1 MNATSFSAPPPGVPV
16 DDGIGGGVDHIGPV
30 RRRVKPRDVLAS
42 GDLVRVLV
50 ARDLKVK
57 YKQSLLGP
65 VWLVFQPLAML
76 VAFVVGFHTV
86 AHVTTQGVPYVL
98 FALTGLSM
106 WSYFSAASTAGAISL
121 VGNTNLVRFTACPRP
136 VLVIANLTASLPALV
151 VPASAAII
159 AAVAS
164 GYVHVQLLL
173 IPLMVVWLFVLTAAF
188 TAVLAALA
196 VRYRDVSAALPFVL
210 QFGVFFAPVA
220 YPANRLHG
228 LLGTLISLNPLTG
241 VIDAWRWVVLG
252 VPPDGF
258 PLALAGALTIP
269 LALAS
274 WSLFARLEV
283 TMADDI

>member
-1 MNATSFSAPPPGVPV
+1 MNMTSFSTPPAGVAV
-16 DDGIGGGVDHIGPV
+16 DDGVGGRVDHIRPV
-30 RRRVKPRDVLAS
+30 KRRIELRDVLAN
-42 GDLVRVLV
+42 GGLVRVLV

-65 VWLVFQPLAML
+65 IWLVFQPLAML

-121 VGNTNLVRFTACPRP
+121 VGNTNLVRYTACPRP
-136 VLVIANLTASLPALV
+136 VLVIANLTASLPALA

-164 GYVHVQLLL
+164 GYVYVQLLL
-173 IPLMVVWLFVLTAAF
+173 IPLVVVWLFVLTAAF
-188 TAVLAALA
+188 TAGLAALA

-228 LLGTLISLNPLTG
+228 VLGTLISLNPLTG
-241 VIDAWRWVVLG
+241 VIDTWRWVVLG
-252 VPPDGF
+252 VSPDGL
-258 PLALAGALTIP
+258 PLALAGGLTIL

-274 WSLFARLEV
+274 WNLFARLEV